1 MVVALGGGD
10 LVEFFD
16 LHQINPR
23 HKFRPPQSRTRA
35 RTLSSCVLGVRL
47 NNHPRHDKPMMT
59 ARSDAGLTHNISAFL
74 FFRIFNN

>member
-1 MVVALGGGD
+1 MGVSLGGGD

-23 HKFRPPQSRTRA
+23 HKFHPPWSRTRTG
-35 RTLSSCVLGVRL
+35 TLSSCVLGVRL
-47 NNHPRHDKPMMT
+47 NHPCQDEPMMR
-59 ARSDAGLTHNISAFL
+59 ARSDAGLNHDISAFL

>member
-1 MVVALGGGD
+1 MGVGLGGGD

-23 HKFRPPQSRTRA
+23 HKFHPPQSRTRTG
-35 RTLSSCVLGVRL
+35 TLSSCVLGVRL
-47 NNHPRHDKPMMT
+47 NHPHHDESMMR

>member
-1 MVVALGGGD
+1 MGVGLGGGD

-23 HKFRPPQSRTRA
+23 HKSRPPRSRTRTG
-35 RTLSSCVLGVRL
+35 TLSSGVLGVRL
-47 NNHPRHDKPMMT
+47 NHPRQDEPMMS
-59 ARSDAGLTHNISAFL
+59 ARSDAGLNHNISAFL

>member
-1 MVVALGGGD
+1 MGVGLGGGD

-23 HKFRPPQSRTRA
+23 HKFHPPRSRTRTG
-35 RTLSSCVLGVRL
+35 TLSSCVLGVRL
-47 NNHPRHDKPMMT
+47 NHPRHDEPMMR